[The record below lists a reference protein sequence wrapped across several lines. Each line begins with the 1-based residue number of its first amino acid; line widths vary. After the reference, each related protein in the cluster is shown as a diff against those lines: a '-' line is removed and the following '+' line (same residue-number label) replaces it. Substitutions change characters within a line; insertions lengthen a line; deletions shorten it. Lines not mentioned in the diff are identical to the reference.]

1 LDIVAQRNEEL
12 LQESEK
18 YTGKWVSLKKV
29 KMTDDDKSL
38 LILEQIRKML
48 NFNSNNNILSEEE
61 TDFLYD
67 ILNNKRER
75 DYDTDEVVFQCL
87 QKLLKKGFTV

>member
-1 LDIVAQRNEEL
+1 
-12 LQESEK
+12 
-18 YTGKWVSLKKV
+18 
-29 KMTDDDKSL
+29 MTDDDKSL

-75 DYDTDEVVFQCL
+75 DYDTDEVIVQCL
-87 QKLLKKGFTV
+87 QKLDKKGFTG